1 MPKLWVCR
9 ACAKGIGSFAS
20 RSRESRV
27 WSTQSRPPEVEKV
40 HASAGDVDVELVFE
54 EFKAGVAT
62 QVAPD
67 DFGTHLDLA
76 EAYREMGLCEDAL
89 REAAGV
95 LVVTAL
101 QVAPLATKMTEC
113 ALRLLLTPPLLK
125 PRGLHFLRQLLHT
138 AN

>member
-1 MPKLWVCR
+1 MPTLWVCR
-9 ACAKGIGSFAS
+9 ACAKRIGALAS
-20 RSRESRV
+20 RPRESRV
-27 WSTQSRPPEVEKV
+27 WWTQARPPEVEKV
-40 HASAGDVDVELVFE
+40 HASAGDVDVEIVFE
-54 EFKAGVAT
+54 EFKAGVAK

-76 EAYREMGLCEDAL
+76 DAYREMGLCEDAL

-95 LVVTAL
+95 LTMTAL
-101 QVAPLATKMTEC
+101 RLSPLATKMTDH

-125 PRGLHFLRQLLHT
+125 PRGLHFLHQLLHP